1 MKLLPQQLNLSRLS
15 AFAVICEEGSL
26 SRASLRLGIAQPAL
40 SNMIKKLE
48 EDLGTRILMRHARG
62 STPTQA
68 GEVLLKGA
76 YEMLAIANATIS
88 AVGTANQEPE
98 GDVAIGL
105 PAATSTVLAIPLIKH
120 LRNTFPKVSLRVVE
134 AFSGYLWGWLQEG
147 TLDFAISFDRTS
159 LPDIVC
165 HPICDEEIFLVGNQ
179 ELMRDLPQKITPEM
193 LGSFPLILPSTI
205 HGIRM
210 KAQAFAALGSGLDIR
225 MEIDASTHLVKLIA
239 SGEGYG
245 LLAKCA
251 IYDELAN
258 HTVKATPLSPPMIR
272 QVSVCAQRIKMKDP
286 VLLRVLDEIQNVS
299 RHLIASGKWPVVVA
313 AGDDS
318 SPAPLA
324 RRLPPDT
331 ESGL

>member
-1 MKLLPQQLNLSRLS
+1 MKLRPQQLNLTRLS
-15 AFAVICEEGSL
+15 AFTAICEEGSL

-48 EDLGTRILMRHARG
+48 EDLGTTILMRHARG
-62 STPTQA
+62 STPTPA

-76 YEMLAIANATIS
+76 YEMLAIASATIS
-88 AVGTANQEPE
+88 AVGTANEEPE
-98 GDVAIGL
+98 GEVAIGL
-105 PAATSTVLAIPLIKH
+105 PAATSTVLAIPLIKR
-120 LRNTFPKVSLRVVE
+120 LRKTLPKVSLRVVE

-159 LPDIVC
+159 LPDIMCYPV
-165 HPICDEEIFLVGNQ
+165 CDEEIFLVGNHEQ
-179 ELMRDLPQKITPEM
+179 MCDVPDQITPEM
-193 LGSFPLILPSTI
+193 LGSFPLILPSNI

-251 IYDELAN
+251 IYDELENSA
-258 HTVKATPLSPPMIR
+258 VKAVPLSPPMVR

-286 VLLRVLDEIQNVS
+286 VLLRVLDEIQYVS
-299 RHLIASGKWPVVVA
+299 KELIESGKWPVTST
-313 AGDDS
+313 G
-318 SPAPLA
+318 P
-324 RRLPPDT
+324 T
-331 ESGL
+331 E